1 MKFCLGASL
10 NFGHLPSPAPYTSL
24 IFQANFD
31 RLSFNIPVCMKQET
45 IECCDFDMKCCKSML
60 FSYMLPL
67 IFFGKPRPVS
77 YFFSKI
83 CLPSH
88 IGRLL

>member
-24 IFQANFD
+24 IIQANFD

-45 IECCDFDMKCCKSML
+45 IESSDLRHEVSRKQNAVTFFESFIIMCIVQL
-60 FSYMLPL
+60 FCFVFLS
-67 IFFGKPRPVS
+67 
-77 YFFSKI
+77 
-83 CLPSH
+83 CLGFVRS
-88 IGRLL
+88 IT